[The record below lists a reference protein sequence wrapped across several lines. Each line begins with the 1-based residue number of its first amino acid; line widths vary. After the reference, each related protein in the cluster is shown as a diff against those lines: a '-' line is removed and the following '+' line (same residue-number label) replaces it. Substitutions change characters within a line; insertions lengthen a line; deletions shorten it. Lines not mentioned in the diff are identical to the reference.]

1 MHKRQSI
8 PLCPGTHMT
17 AKDGSA
23 CQGLLRTE
31 GQGAAGQA
39 ACLEDSEPQPS
50 PLACKSPSR
59 GHCPL
64 SSAGGGATSLCSCC
78 PSGHWIVC
86 KSCRLTGIPTCPS
99 FPEALSLLLPSHL
112 ACSVSS
118 LGLPFLLARVFPS
131 LVALFFSDSTVTSGS
146 LDHTCLLAQP
156 LCPGALT
163 SPTCLT
169 PHPHPHYVCSWF
181 GGVEVSPGAGSCAV

>member
-39 ACLEDSEPQPS
+39 ACLEDSEPQPR

-64 SSAGGGATSLCSCC
+64 SSARGGATSLCSCC

-131 LVALFFSDSTVTSGS
+131 LVALFFFRLNCHLRQPGS
-146 LDHTCLLAQP
+146 HLSACPASLSWCSQLSHLSHP
-156 LCPGALT
+156 PPPPSLCVQLVWW
-163 SPTCLT
+163 S
-169 PHPHPHYVCSWF
+169 
-181 GGVEVSPGAGSCAV
+181 